1 MTSGLLNAIGLQNVG
16 VAGFVATYL
25 PFLRQFD
32 VPVIVNIW
40 GKTIEEYAEVAG
52 RLDGVD
58 GVAGLEVNVSC
69 PNIKEGRALFGTN
82 PDMFKRVVS
91 AVRARTR
98 LPMIVKLAP
107 DLTAIAAFATA
118 AEECGPTQFR

>member
-1 MTSGLLNAIGLQNVG
+1 LLNAIGLQNVG